1 MIKPESHSVRFEA
14 DGRLWSE
21 QRIEIPHAQWA
32 PDRALDAAFI
42 ERLADDYF
50 RAMRRMTLG
59 VFYSVPRGAG
69 MVMRAPAIGD
79 VLIFDH
85 KQVAC
90 EADRARFSWA
100 VVGGAMRSRRAPPGG
115 QIVFEVTQ
123 DPAGDML
130 TLIIR
135 VEDYTTRLIDLFGR
149 QLGIIIYHCTQGLSH
164 KTLTL
169 RFLREQARRLTNSRS
184 GADGFGAWFL

>member
-1 MIKPESHSVRFEA
+1 MAFRESHIMRFEA
-14 DGRLWSE
+14 DGSLWSE
-21 QRIEIPHAQWA
+21 QRVEIP
-32 PDRALDAAFI
+32 RARRPREQTLDADFI

-50 RAMRRMTLG
+50 RAMRRMTFG
-59 VFYSVPRGAG
+59 IFYTVARGAG
-69 MVMRAPAIGD
+69 MVMRAPVIGD

-90 EADRARFSWA
+90 GADRTRISWV

-115 QIVFEVTQ
+115 QIIFEVTQ

-135 VEDYTTRLIDLFGR
+135 VEDYTTRLIDLVSPIGR
-149 QLGIIIYHCTQGLSH
+149 GQRGEHSE
-164 KTLTL
+164 
-169 RFLREQARRLTNSRS
+169 RP
-184 GADGFGAWFL
+184 